1 MPTKTDSVAKPIVN
15 VTGVD
20 AYAPAEI
27 ARRVSDAGQVKAALA
42 ADRLLMLSILAGVFI
57 GLGAALFTVVMT
69 GSTLGFG
76 LTRWVGGLAFS
87 LGLVLVIVAG
97 AELFTGNAL
106 IVMAW
111 CDGRVSTPALL
122 RNWALALT
130 GNMIGAAGLAVTIT
144 VSGVLDANGVKATAM
159 AIAKAKAEL
168 PADQA
173 FIRGILCNVLVCLA
187 VWLAFACHSVTDKI
201 LAIMPPIAAFV
212 ALGLEHSIANFY
224 FIPVGALSGV
234 ALNYQQAALGLTA
247 VVLGN
252 LIGGAGGVA
261 AVYWTIYLRP
271 VAHAQNGARAAEGGR
286 RW

>member
-42 ADRLLMLSILAGVFI
+42 ADRLVMLSILAGVFI

-97 AELFTGNAL
+97 AALFTGNAL